1 MIAAELEKKI
11 CAALV
16 DALGAVGAARRP
28 VIRGHWR
35 DASEGRTGPELQP
48 VGTLVAVA
56 VGQPAY
62 ERFMLN
68 KATLAVRVT
77 TLFQNA
83 SAGAAA
89 TTVIPVAEAICGIV
103 DEWQMD
109 AGRLEADLGF
119 KGFRPFALRAAG
131 GNAPMET
138 ESGVSITH
146 DFDVTGLTG
155 RGE

>member
-16 DALGAVGAARRP
+16 AALGSVGTARRP
-28 VIRGHWR
+28 VIRGRWR
-35 DASEGRTGPELQP
+35 DAAEGRTGPELQP
-48 VGTLVAVA
+48 TGTLVEVA
-56 VGQPAY
+56 VDLPAY

-77 TLFQNA
+77 TWFRNA

-89 TTVIPVAEAICGIV
+89 TTVIPITEAICGIV
-103 DEWQMD
+103 GEWQMD
-109 AGRLEADLGF
+109 ASRLASDLEF
-119 KGFRPFALRAAG
+119 DGFRPFALHAG
-131 GNAPMET
+131 GGTAPKET
-138 ESGVSITH
+138 QEGMSIAH
-146 DFDVTGLTG
+146 DFTVTGLTG